1 MTVDAHGQFFGYD
14 GGDITINGML
24 KLVGD
29 LHRVGF
35 DGTSGGA
42 SSFTMSSGSTLVIG
56 GNSPSIPVIR
66 EIWSGTNGLAA
77 DNPTNVASTFVCGGT
92 LDLTDAA
99 SGTYDLII
107 ADTVTGTFATV
118 IGGSVISYAPD
129 RVTVTVT

>member
-99 SGTYDLII
+99 SGTYDLIT
-107 ADTVTGTFATV
+107 ADTVSGTF
-118 IGGSVISYAPD
+118 S
-129 RVTVTVT
+129 TVTGGTVNSVGSGAVNVSVA